1 MASPTKW
8 NIDDKFTFLSVSSD
22 GLEVT
27 YVGPGEKADSAA
39 IRADLPIL
47 PQCGLFY
54 FEINILDKGD
64 NGEIGIGFCAKTV
77 NLNRMPGW
85 ENNSWG
91 YHGDDGNFYCCSGTG
106 KSYGP
111 LFTTGDTIGCC
122 LNFRYKVAFYTK
134 NGVHLGIAFQ
144 DLEGE
149 LYPCVGMRSRG
160 GSMKVNFG
168 HEKFKYTAINDDD
181 ISDKLLKEKWIKAIN
196 QCNDEL
202 EFSIKDDNFCTC

>member
-1 MASPTKW
+1 
-8 NIDDKFTFLSVSSD
+8 
-22 GLEVT
+22 
-27 YVGPGEKADSAA
+27 
-39 IRADLPIL
+39 
-47 PQCGLFY
+47 LFY
-54 FEINILDKGD
+54 FEVNILDKGD

-111 LFTTGDTIGCC
+111 LFTTCDTIGCC

-168 HEKFKYTAINDDD
+168 HEKFKYTGKFIIICFSYNFNINMLSFILYKQRLMMMILV
-181 ISDKLLKEKWIKAIN
+181 ISY
-196 QCNDEL
+196 
-202 EFSIKDDNFCTC
+202 